1 MMFNLWSWYFDIQAN
16 SIRNALAHVS
26 DGIGLPGSDAD
37 RWAAMR
43 DNETGNGQI
52 IDLEAYRARRRVCER
67 AFAAGLGLR
76 RDEVMG

>member
-52 IDLEAYRARRRVCER
+52 IDLEAYRAHRADRVRPAVC
-67 AFAAGLGLR
+67 GTYLR
-76 RDEVMG
+76 NR